1 MVKAKR
7 KCCKS
12 NPRCKRCPVVFKRLE
27 AGNLAEHVGKRR
39 WAVSPELKKKTLKQ
53 ARRRA
58 IA

>member
-1 MVKAKR
+1 MLQ
-7 KCCKS
+7 S

-27 AGNLAEHVGKRR
+27 AGDLAERVGKRR
-39 WAVSPELKKKTLKQ
+39 WAVSPELKKKRLKK